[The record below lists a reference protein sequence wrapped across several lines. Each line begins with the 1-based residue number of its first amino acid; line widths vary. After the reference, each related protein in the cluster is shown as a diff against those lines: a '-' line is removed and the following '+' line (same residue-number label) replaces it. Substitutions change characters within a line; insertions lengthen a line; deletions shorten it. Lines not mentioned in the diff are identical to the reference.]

1 MHDVVMLLKIVLN
14 AQPSRLMEVGS
25 FRGYTA
31 LLMAQHMHEG
41 ATLVTVDRSPDHG
54 EAYRDAPEAA
64 QIERRVG
71 ETGPEM
77 FSGDQDQS
85 YDLIFLDAGH
95 FYEEVRYDTELLLPL
110 LADDGYLVWH
120 DYANW
125 GYFTRHNGVPEY
137 LNELAASLPIAHI
150 AGTGMAI
157 HSPQWGSL
165 GPRSVQRRID
175 RRFVYREGCMVD
187 RGAKVT
193 SLFVARIVRV
203 APYHILRHAVSC
215 HLCPHPQ
222 NRRLDPAHDRAQA
235 VRAGPAVPHP
245 GDERVCHRCTAG

>member
-1 MHDVVMLLKIVLN
+1 MPTPSFPFSFFKGRPNLDRAFCTLFLKDRLQLPQLALSRYFPDFTARAVRLQEVPRGDWSTPMHDVVMLLKIVLN

-41 ATLVTVDRSPDHG
+41 AALVTVDRAPDHG
-54 EAYRDAPEAA
+54 EAYRDSPEAA

-71 ETGPEM
+71 ETSPEM
-77 FSGDQDQS
+77 FAGDQDQS

-165 GPRSVQRRID
+165 G
-175 RRFVYREGCMVD
+175 
-187 RGAKVT
+187 
-193 SLFVARIVRV
+193 
-203 APYHILRHAVSC
+203 
-215 HLCPHPQ
+215 
-222 NRRLDPAHDRAQA
+222 HDRFNDALIDVSSTEKDVWSTEA
-235 VRAGPAVPHP
+235 PR
-245 GDERVCHRCTAG
+245 